1 MGDFMKRLMIILI
14 AIAMLATLIGG
25 ALTASADT
33 DVSVTVDGR
42 KVVFPDA
49 KPFIDENG
57 RTLIPVRFVTEDLGA
72 TVEWNAED
80 REVYIT
86 KDKSNVLIR
95 IGQERILVNGIT
107 KTMDTKAI
115 IRYDRTYVP
124 IRYVA
129 EGLGATVG
137 WDAGTRT
144 VIITTIKDVD
154 PTPIPTLTPSATPEK
169 DPVTGWITV
178 KEDLTWVEYSM
189 SINWT
194 VDNELLNKR
203 YDAAEKMFAE
213 RYGEDIAKEI
223 FAYVRL
229 KQTRPYVLEYKR
241 FKMNNQF
248 ITVSGKGAGLD
259 IKVWKEGVILK

>member
-1 MGDFMKRLMIILI
+1 MKKIIITAIIVAMILPVMAGMLI
-14 AIAMLATLIGG
+14 V
-25 ALTASADT
+25 SANEN
-33 DVSVTVDGR
+33 VSVTVDGK

-95 IGQERILVNGIT
+95 IGQERILVNGVT

-144 VIITTIKDVD
+144 VIITTIKDVE
-154 PTPIPTLTPSATPEK
+154 PTPIPTQTPSNTPPEK
-169 DPVTGWITV
+169 DPVTGWIIV
-178 KEDLTWVEYSM
+178 EEDLTWVEYSM
-189 SINWT
+189 SIDWDP
-194 VDNELLNKR
+194 DNEILNKR
-203 YDAAEKMFAE
+203 YDAAERMFAE

-229 KQTRPYVLEYKR
+229 KQKGSDVLEYKR
-241 FKMNNQF
+241 FKMNSQF
-248 ITVSGKGAGLD
+248 ITVAGKGSGLD
-259 IKVWKEGVILK
+259 IYVWKEGVILK

>member
-1 MGDFMKRLMIILI
+1 MKKIII
-14 AIAMLATLIGG
+14 TLIIVVMILPVVGG
-25 ALTASADT
+25 MLNVNANG
-33 DVSVTVDGR
+33 DVSVTVDGE

-86 KDKSNVLIR
+86 KDKANVLIR
-95 IGQERILVNGIT
+95 IGQERILVNGVT

-144 VIITTIKDVD
+144 VVITTIKDVES
-154 PTPIPTLTPSATPEK
+154 TPIPIPTPSTTHEK
-169 DPVTGWITV
+169 DPVTGWIV
-178 KEDLTWVEYSM
+178 VEEDVVDVEFDMMISV
-189 SINWT
+189 SS
-194 VDNELLNKR
+194 DNELLNKR
-203 YDAAEKMFAE
+203 YDAAEKIFAE

-223 FAYVRL
+223 FKYVRL
-229 KQTRPYVLEYKR
+229 KQSRIDKLDRKE
-241 FKMNNQF
+241 FKINNQ
-248 ITVSGKGAGLD
+248 IVTVRGSGVAVL
-259 IKVWKEGVILK
+259 IQVWKEGKLQ

>member
-1 MGDFMKRLMIILI
+1 MKKIIITAIIVAMILPVMAGMLI
-14 AIAMLATLIGG
+14 V
-25 ALTASADT
+25 SANEN
-33 DVSVTVDGR
+33 VSVTVDGK

-144 VIITTIKDVD
+144 VIITTIKDVE
-154 PTPIPTLTPSATPEK
+154 PTPIPTQTPSNTPPEK

-178 KEDLTWVEYSM
+178 EEDLTWVEYSM
-189 SINWT
+189 SINWHP
-194 VDNELLNKR
+194 DNELLNKR

-248 ITVSGKGAGLD
+248 ITVSGND
-259 IKVWKEGVILK
+259 IAVDVKVWKEGVILK

>member
-1 MGDFMKRLMIILI
+1 MKRLLIILV
-14 AIAMLATLIGG
+14 AIALMVPLIGG
-25 ALTASADT
+25 ALTASADA

-72 TVEWNAED
+72 TVEWNAQD

-86 KDKSNVLIR
+86 KDGVNIMIR
-95 IGQERILVNGIT
+95 IGQEMILVNGRT
-107 KTMDTKAI
+107 KAMDTKAI
-115 IRYDRTYVP
+115 IKEDRTYVP

-129 EGLGATVG
+129 EELGATVG
-137 WDAGTRT
+137 WDASTRT
-144 VIITTIKDVD
+144 VIITTVKDVE
-154 PTPIPTLTPSATPEK
+154 PTPTPVKKPSAAPTK

-178 KEDLTWVEYSM
+178 EENLTWVEFDM
-189 SINWT
+189 LIDWDP
-194 VDNELLNKR
+194 DNEILNKR

-213 RYGEDIAKEI
+213 KYGQKIAKEV

-229 KQTRPYVLEYKR
+229 KQTRQYVLEYKE
-241 FKMNNQF
+241 FKLNNQK
-248 ITVSGKGAGLD
+248 ITVSGKGIAVSVQ
-259 IKVWKEGVILK
+259 VWKEGTL

>member
-1 MGDFMKRLMIILI
+1 MKKIII
-14 AIAMLATLIGG
+14 TTIIMAIMATLIGG
-25 ALTASADT
+25 VLMVNANA
-33 DVSVTVDGR
+33 DVSVTVDGN

-86 KDKSNVLIR
+86 KDKANVLIR
-95 IGQERILVNGIT
+95 IGQERILVNGVT

-144 VIITTIKDVD
+144 VIITTIKDVE
-154 PTPIPTLTPSATPEK
+154 PTPIPTQTPSNTPPEK
-169 DPVTGWITV
+169 DPVTGWIIV
-178 KEDLTWVEYSM
+178 EEDLTWVEYSM
-189 SINWT
+189 SIDWDP
-194 VDNELLNKR
+194 DNEILNKR
-203 YDAAEKMFAE
+203 YDAAERMFAE

-229 KQTRPYVLEYKR
+229 KQTRSYVLEYKR
-241 FKMNNQF
+241 FKMNSQF
-248 ITVSGKGAGLD
+248 ITVAGKGAGLD
-259 IKVWKEGVILK
+259 IYVWKEGVILK

>member
-1 MGDFMKRLMIILI
+1 MKKIII
-14 AIAMLATLIGG
+14 TLIIVVMILPVVGG
-25 ALTASADT
+25 MLNVNANG
-33 DVSVTVDGR
+33 DVSVTVDGE

-86 KDKSNVLIR
+86 KDKANVLIR
-95 IGQERILVNGIT
+95 IGQERILVNGVT

-144 VIITTIKDVD
+144 VIITTVKDVE
-154 PTPIPTLTPSATPEK
+154 PTPTPVKKPSATPTK
-169 DPVTGWITV
+169 DPVTGWI
-178 KEDLTWVEYSM
+178 EIEENLTWVEYSM
-189 SINWT
+189 SILWDE
-194 VDNELLNKR
+194 DNEILNKR

-213 RYGEDIAKEI
+213 RYGKDIAKEI

-229 KQTRPYVLEYKR
+229 KQTREYVLEYR
-241 FKMNNQF
+241 EFKMNNQV
-248 ITVSGKGAGLD
+248 ITVAGKGAGLD
-259 IKVWKEGVILK
+259 IYVWKEGTI

>member
-1 MGDFMKRLMIILI
+1 MKKIII
-14 AIAMLATLIGG
+14 TLIIVVMILPVVGG
-25 ALTASADT
+25 MLNVNANG
-33 DVSVTVDGR
+33 DVSVTVDGE

-86 KDKSNVLIR
+86 KDKANVLIR

-144 VIITTIKDVD
+144 VIITTIKDVE
-154 PTPIPTLTPSATPEK
+154 PTPIPTQTPSNTPPEK
-169 DPVTGWITV
+169 DPVTGWIIV
-178 KEDLTWVEYSM
+178 EEDIQDVEYSM
-189 SINWT
+189 SIDWT

-203 YDAAEKMFAE
+203 YDAAERMFAE

-229 KQTRPYVLEYKR
+229 KQTRPYVLEYKE
-241 FKMNNQF
+241 FKMNNQV
-248 ITVSGKGAGLD
+248 ITVAGKGAGLD
-259 IKVWKEGVILK
+259 IYVWKEGAI

>member
-1 MGDFMKRLMIILI
+1 MKKITITAIIVAMILPVMVGMLI
-14 AIAMLATLIGG
+14 V
-25 ALTASADT
+25 SANEN
-33 DVSVTVDGR
+33 VSVTVDGN

-86 KDKSNVLIR
+86 KDKANILIR
-95 IGQERILVNGIT
+95 IGQEKILVNGVT

-144 VIITTIKDVD
+144 VIITTIKDVES
-154 PTPIPTLTPSATPEK
+154 TPIPTPTPSTTHEK
-169 DPVTGWITV
+169 DPVTGWIV
-178 KEDLTWVEYSM
+178 VEEDVVDVEFDMMISV
-189 SINWT
+189 SS
-194 VDNELLNKR
+194 DNELLNKR
-203 YDAAEKMFAE
+203 YDAAEKIFAE

-223 FAYVRL
+223 FKYVRL
-229 KQTRPYVLEYKR
+229 KQSRIDKLDRKE
-241 FKMNNQF
+241 FKINNQ
-248 ITVSGKGAGLD
+248 IVTVRGSGVAVL
-259 IKVWKEGVILK
+259 IQVWKEGKLQ

>member
-1 MGDFMKRLMIILI
+1 MKKIII
-14 AIAMLATLIGG
+14 TTIIMAIMATLIGG
-25 ALTASADT
+25 VLMVNANA
-33 DVSVTVDGR
+33 DVSVTVDGN

-72 TVEWNAED
+72 TVEWNAQD

-86 KDKSNVLIR
+86 KDGVNIMIR
-95 IGQERILVNGIT
+95 IGQEMILVNGRT
-107 KTMDTKAI
+107 KAMDTKAI
-115 IRYDRTYVP
+115 IKEDRTYVP

-129 EGLGATVG
+129 EELGATVG
-137 WDAGTRT
+137 WDASTRT
-144 VIITTIKDVD
+144 VIITTVKDVE
-154 PTPIPTLTPSATPEK
+154 PTPTPVKKPSATPTK

-178 KEDLTWVEYSM
+178 EENLTWVEYSM
-189 SINWT
+189 SIHWDE
-194 VDNELLNKR
+194 DNEILNKR

-213 RYGEDIAKEI
+213 RYGKDIAKEI

-241 FKMNNQF
+241 FKMNNQI
-248 ITVSGKGAGLD
+248 ITVAGKGAGLD
-259 IKVWKEGVILK
+259 IYVWKEGAL

>member
-1 MGDFMKRLMIILI
+1 MKRLMI
-14 AIAMLATLIGG
+14 AIVVMTMLVTVIGG
-25 ALTASADT
+25 VLLVNANA

-72 TVEWNAED
+72 TVEWNAQD

-86 KDKSNVLIR
+86 KDGVYIMIR
-95 IGQERILVNGIT
+95 IGQEIILVNGRT
-107 KTMDTKAI
+107 KAMDTKAI
-115 IRYDRTYVP
+115 IKEDRTYVP

-129 EGLGATVG
+129 EELGATVG
-137 WDAGTRT
+137 WDASTRT
-144 VIITTIKDVD
+144 VIITTDKDVE
-154 PTPIPTLTPSATPEK
+154 PTPTPVKKPSATPTK

-178 KEDLTWVEYSM
+178 EENLTWVEYSM
-189 SINWT
+189 SIRWNS
-194 VDNELLNKR
+194 DNELLNKR
-203 YDAAEKMFAE
+203 YDVAEKMFAE

-229 KQTRPYVLEYKR
+229 KQTREYVLEYR
-241 FKMNNQF
+241 EFKMNNQV
-248 ITVSGKGAGLD
+248 ITVAGKGVGLD
-259 IKVWKEGVILK
+259 IYVWKEGAI

>member
-1 MGDFMKRLMIILI
+1 M
-14 AIAMLATLIGG
+14 
-25 ALTASADT
+25 
-33 DVSVTVDGR
+33 
-42 KVVFPDA
+42 VFPDA

-86 KDKSNVLIR
+86 KDKANVLIR
-95 IGQERILVNGIT
+95 IGQERILVNGVT

-144 VIITTIKDVD
+144 VIITTVKDVQ
-154 PTPIPTLTPSATPEK
+154 PTPTPSATPT
-169 DPVTGWITV
+169 PT
-178 KEDLTWVEYSM
+178 VEYDPAKWVNVIEDEAS
-189 SINWT
+189 
-194 VDNELLNKR
+194 VELYIVFGWSDIREVYLKDCD
-203 YDAAEKMFAE
+203 YAESVIAKKYNAE
-213 RYGEDIAKEI
+213 IAKKVMDIARSKTHRRDNFTKIIEFEGKQIEI
-223 FAYVRL
+223 
-229 KQTRPYVLEYKR
+229 
-241 FKMNNQF
+241 
-248 ITVSGKGAGLD
+248 VSSGG
-259 IKVWKEGVILK
+259 IMIYFWKEGIKR

>member
-1 MGDFMKRLMIILI
+1 MKKIIITAIIVAMILPVMVG
-14 AIAMLATLIGG
+14 MLNV
-25 ALTASADT
+25 SANEN
-33 DVSVTVDGR
+33 VSVTVDGK

-86 KDKSNVLIR
+86 KDKANVLIR
-95 IGQERILVNGIT
+95 IGQERILVNGVT

-144 VIITTIKDVD
+144 VIITTIKDVE
-154 PTPIPTLTPSATPEK
+154 PTPIPTQTPSNTPPEK
-169 DPVTGWITV
+169 DPVTGWIIV
-178 KEDLTWVEYSM
+178 EEDLTWVEYSM
-189 SINWT
+189 SIDWDP
-194 VDNELLNKR
+194 DNEILNKR
-203 YDAAEKMFAE
+203 YDAAERMFAE

-229 KQTRPYVLEYKR
+229 KQKGSDVLEYKR
-241 FKMNNQF
+241 FKMNSQF
-248 ITVSGKGAGLD
+248 ITVAGKGSGLD
-259 IKVWKEGVILK
+259 VKVWKKGVVLK